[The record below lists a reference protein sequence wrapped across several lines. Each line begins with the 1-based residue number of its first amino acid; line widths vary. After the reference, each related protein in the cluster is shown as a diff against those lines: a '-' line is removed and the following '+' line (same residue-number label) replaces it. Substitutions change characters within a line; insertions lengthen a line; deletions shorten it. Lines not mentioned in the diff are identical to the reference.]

1 MRVLPAQCS
10 ESVRPSVSAGVF
22 LSPYRRRHLSAAATA
37 AAGLSV
43 AAVGLPGCCH
53 VTPSPLCCLSPSSI
67 SSPVSLLLSPS
78 SPRPLCMC
86 LVSCVLPRCHY
97 RAVQITLFSNELSV
111 CSPSA
116 LPHVP
121 APPPN
126 PISPPA
132 EELPMAL
139 ARHLLCPATRCP
151 SQMLPIIPCTAD
163 T

>member
-1 MRVLPAQCS
+1 MSQCVSQRWCGRLPFS
-10 ESVRPSVSAGVF
+10 LYTG
-22 LSPYRRRHLSAAATA
+22 RRHLSAAATAAA

-116 LPHVP
+116 LPH
-121 APPPN
+121 PPPA
-126 PISPPA
+126 SP
-132 EELPMAL
+132 LPPPPPTPSVLLLKSCPWRSHVTFCAP
-139 ARHLLCPATRCP
+139 RHAVPHRCYP
-151 SQMLPIIPCTAD
+151 
-163 T
+163 